1 MSFCGNFSPNPPHL
15 RALRPAISMAF
26 LLFAGI
32 TALHAQKSDG
42 SQQFASLGQC
52 PLESGQQIRDCRVGY
67 RTFGH
72 LNAARDNAV
81 LIPTWLYGT
90 SGELA
95 SLFGDGSKPGQLI
108 DTTRYFGIA
117 MDAFANGVSSSP
129 SNSPTQHGTAFPAL
143 TLKDSVRAQYRV
155 LTETLHLAHLHAV
168 VGLSMGGEQ
177 AFVWSILYPQFL
189 SLAVPILGSPRPT
202 SYDLHV
208 KAIQAA
214 SIESDP
220 EYNHGN
226 YQKEPALALANSIGT
241 LVVTTPEW
249 RNRET
254 PRDQFPAFLAKA
266 EAPLPLD
273 ANDRLWQLKAIM
285 KQDVIGNRTPAEA
298 ARATPVQFLIIVSA
312 QDRLVN
318 PQPALDWAAA
328 TGAPTYISPGACA
341 HLIMSCDAAA
351 VSTRVR
357 AFLDGEKLP

>member
-1 MSFCGNFSPNPPHL
+1 MVEKRPVFRKIALILWSLCALSSA
-15 RALRPAISMAF
+15 RA
-26 LLFAGI
+26 
-32 TALHAQKSDG
+32 QDG

-52 PLESGQQIRDCRVGY
+52 QLESGQHIDDCRVGY

-81 LIPTWLYGT
+81 LVPTWLYGT
-90 SGELA
+90 SGELV
-95 SLFGDGSKPGQLI
+95 SLFGDASKPGQLI
-108 DTTRYFGIA
+108 DTTRWFGIA
-117 MDAFANGVSSSP
+117 IDAFANGVSSSP
-129 SNSPTQHGTAFPAL
+129 SNSARQHGPAFPAL
-143 TLKDSVRAQYRV
+143 TLNDSVRAQYRV
-155 LTETLHLAHLHAV
+155 LSETLHLTHIHAV

-177 AFVWSILYPQFL
+177 AFVWSTLYPRFFD
-189 SLAVPILGSPRPT
+189 LAVPILGSPRPT

-220 EYNHGN
+220 DYNHGR
-226 YQKEPALALANSIGT
+226 YDKEPPLALANSIGT

-266 EAPLPLD
+266 EAPLALD

-285 KQDVIGNRTPAEA
+285 KQDVIGSRTLAEA
-298 ARATPVQFLIIVSA
+298 ARSTPVKFLVIVSA

-357 AFLDGEKLP
+357 AFLNGEKLP

>member
-1 MSFCGNFSPNPPHL
+1 MVKKPSVFRKFALLLWCFTPFSSAYSQNTH
-15 RALRPAISMAF
+15 
-26 LLFAGI
+26 
-32 TALHAQKSDG
+32 DG
-42 SQQFASLGQC
+42 SQQFATLGQC
-52 PLESGQQIRDCRVGY
+52 QLQSGHIADCRVGY

-81 LIPTWLYGT
+81 LVPTWLYG
-90 SGELA
+90 SSSELA
-95 SLFGDGSKPGQLI
+95 SLFGDGTDPKRAPSQLI
-108 DTTRYFGIA
+108 DTTRWFGIA
-117 MDAFANGVSSSP
+117 IDAFANGVSSSP
-129 SNSPTQHGTAFPAL
+129 SNSPTQHGPAFPAL
-143 TLKDSVRAQYRV
+143 TLADSVRAQYRV
-155 LTETLHLAHLHAV
+155 LTETLHLTHIHAV

-177 AFVWSILYPQFL
+177 AFVWSTLYPKFFD
-189 SLAVPILGSPRPT
+189 LAVPILGSPRPT

-220 EYNHGN
+220 DYNHGN
-226 YQKEPALALANSIGT
+226 YQKEPVLALANSIGT

-254 PRDQFPAFLAKA
+254 PRSQFSAFLAKA
-266 EAPLPLD
+266 EAPLAID

-285 KQDVIGNRTPAEA
+285 QQDVIGNRTLAEA
-298 ARATPVQFLIIVSA
+298 ARSTPVKFLVIVSA

-328 TGAPTYISPGACA
+328 TNAPTYISPGACA

-357 AFLDGEKLP
+357 AFLNGEKLP

>member
-1 MSFCGNFSPNPPHL
+1 MVEKRSIFRKIAP
-15 RALRPAISMAF
+15 
-26 LLFAGI
+26 LFALLL
-32 TALHAQKSDG
+32 AFPCLHAQDG

-52 PLESGQQIRDCRVGY
+52 SLESGQQIEDCRVGY

-81 LIPTWLYGT
+81 LVPTWLYGA
-90 SGELA
+90 SGELV
-95 SLFGDGSKPGQLI
+95 SLFGDGSQPSHLV
-108 DTTRYFGIA
+108 DTGRWFGIA
-117 MDAFANGVSSSP
+117 IDAFGNGVSSSP
-129 SNSPTQHGTAFPAL
+129 SNSPHQHATDFPAL

-155 LTETLHLAHLHAV
+155 LTETLQLKHIHAV

-177 AFVWSILYPQFL
+177 SFVWSTLYPQFFD
-189 SLAVPILGSPRPT
+189 LAVPILGSPRPT

-208 KAIQAA
+208 KAIQIA

-220 EYNHGN
+220 EYNHGH
-226 YQKEPALALANSIGT
+226 YTKEPALALANSIGM

-266 EAPLPLD
+266 EAPLSLD
-273 ANDRLWQLKAIM
+273 ANDRLWQLKAIL
-285 KQDVIGNRTPAEA
+285 KQDVVGNRTIAEA
-298 ARATPVQFLIIVSA
+298 ARSTSVRFLVIVSG

-328 TGAPTYISPGACA
+328 VNAPTYISPGACA
-341 HLIMSCDAAA
+341 HLIMSCDAAS
-351 VSTRVR
+351 VSVRVR
-357 AFLDGEKLP
+357 AFLNGEKLP